1 MECFDKRNENGNRFW
16 KLRISQKKSVI
27 NFVNKIGIKGKT
39 DTDKIINLISKE
51 IPYNTNQSFEKI
63 RKIICKKG
71 LYDVYDITTESSDFI
86 TNGLLVHNCGLSTL
100 FSLYCLWKLNFRDAE
115 DIDVVSL
122 KQLKAQAFVAKMDST
137 LKYLPFFL
145 KTKKTKD
152 NEQVLQF
159 ENNSKII
166 SESQSDNAG
175 RSDTLS
181 LLILDEAAHYKSE
194 KMVRGIVASAQPT
207 LSRTNG
213 QFIILS
219 TPNKTSG
226 PGAYYYEQV
235 VQARMGAED
244 NNKFISVDWW
254 EVPDAAEVE
263 GPKKGYNQVF
273 ERFVERDYYIK
284 PEVRKEAKAFFDP
297 IAETNWRDN
306 PWLKKQHDDLGEILF
321 KQEVLHS
328 FIVGGNAVFNEDILK
343 AVESRIKEPIE
354 MGKLGSIRVDNM
366 WIWKKPEPGHRYI
379 VGCLPTGE
387 KILTESGLKNIEEI
401 KLEENLINKDGN
413 KIKILNKQIT
423 HNFKNYIYDVKLE
436 GALRRT
442 KFTNNH
448 PILSSI
454 NTKLC
459 RKHGGKRFW
468 NFDFK
473 FNKVE
478 KLNKDDWIIYP
489 NMYKNNI
496 LSDDDILLR
505 WPKNITRYDF
515 EVKNPL
521 LDAEFWWFIGI
532 WLAEGW
538 TQNKLYSKT
547 IHTAHNLITEKKYAE
562 RIKILFE
569 KYERKVCF
577 TIKEKCNSIITNFCN
592 VVLFAFLNENFG
604 KYAKNKKI
612 PEWIKYLP
620 EEFKLKIVEGY
631 LNGDGNI
638 SINEIR
644 NNYYFEFVSISFT
657 LLEDIQDILY
667 SLGIISVLNV
677 LREEG
682 ITKFPNGKI
691 SKTQKTYYLRIN
703 HNYSLKLLKKLKY
716 NITAEDKKLR
726 SSIAHSFFSDDLN
739 YIYFKIQ
746 DITKIYYEGNV
757 YNFETEDHTFLCKNI
772 TTHNCD
778 IATGTGV
785 ETSSLEVLD
794 AATYEQVC
802 EYKGMIATKNFGK
815 LVKNVASYYNQAY
828 VVIECNGIGEAV
840 FNEVY
845 YHDTEPYY
853 NLFMQ
858 SKTKNNMTR
867 MTGWITDT
875 KTRKLQ
881 TNEFIDWFSVEGLF
895 EELKVYSKRLWME
908 MSTWIWDGS
917 KPVHDSGTTDDAI
930 MAFSL
935 ALYLRAKASNA
946 GESFLINENGE
957 FIEYVEGKDNLEQ
970 TQDAKKNFEFVDN
983 VERDD
988 SADDIFFQKH
998 YGVSKSDYAW
1008 LIKG

>member
-1 MECFDKRNENGNRFW
+1 MNEQEQKFVDSINNKISEYKIRTTFSEALSLASDKFIETQYNNGTTEVVD
-16 KLRISQKKSVI
+16 ISIERYLCYLSPLYFINNYAWIDFPSVGIIPFRLYYFQKKI
-27 NFVNKIGIKGKT
+27 LL
-39 DTDKIINLISKE
+39 DLLD
-51 IPYNTNQSFEKI
+51 Y
-63 RKIICKKG
+63 RKIVCEK
-71 LYDVYDITTESSDFI
+71 TRQ
-86 TNGLLVHNCGLSTL
+86 CGLSTL

-137 LKYLPFFL
+137 LKYLPLFL
-145 KTKKTKD
+145 KTKKIKD

-235 VQARMGAED
+235 VQARMGVED

-254 EVPDAAEVE
+254 EVPDTAEIE

-273 ERFVERDYYIK
+273 EKFVEKDYYSK

-297 IAETNWRDN
+297 IAEVNWRDN
-306 PWLKKQHDDLGEILF
+306 PWLKKQHDDLGEILY

-354 MGKLGSIRVDNM
+354 IGKLGSIRVDNM

-379 VGCLPTGE
+379 
-387 KILTESGLKNIEEI
+387 
-401 KLEENLINKDGN
+401 
-413 KIKILNKQIT
+413 
-423 HNFKNYIYDVKLE
+423 
-436 GALRRT
+436 
-442 KFTNNH
+442 
-448 PILSSI
+448 
-454 NTKLC
+454 
-459 RKHGGKRFW
+459 
-468 NFDFK
+468 
-473 FNKVE
+473 
-478 KLNKDDWIIYP
+478 
-489 NMYKNNI
+489 
-496 LSDDDILLR
+496 
-505 WPKNITRYDF
+505 
-515 EVKNPL
+515 
-521 LDAEFWWFIGI
+521 IG
-532 WLAEGW
+532 
-538 TQNKLYSKT
+538 
-547 IHTAHNLITEKKYAE
+547 
-562 RIKILFE
+562 
-569 KYERKVCF
+569 V
-577 TIKEKCNSIITNFCN
+577 
-592 VVLFAFLNENFG
+592 
-604 KYAKNKKI
+604 
-612 PEWIKYLP
+612 
-620 EEFKLKIVEGY
+620 
-631 LNGDGNI
+631 
-638 SINEIR
+638 
-644 NNYYFEFVSISFT
+644 
-657 LLEDIQDILY
+657 
-667 SLGIISVLNV
+667 
-677 LREEG
+677 
-682 ITKFPNGKI
+682 
-691 SKTQKTYYLRIN
+691 
-703 HNYSLKLLKKLKY
+703 
-716 NITAEDKKLR
+716 
-726 SSIAHSFFSDDLN
+726 
-739 YIYFKIQ
+739 
-746 DITKIYYEGNV
+746 
-757 YNFETEDHTFLCKNI
+757 
-772 TTHNCD
+772 D
-778 IATGTGV
+778 IATGTGI

-802 EYKGMIATKNFGK
+802 EYKGMIGTKNFGI
-815 LVKNVASYYNQAY
+815 LVKNTASYYNQAY

-908 MSTWIWDGS
+908 MSTWIWDGA

-957 FIEYVEGKDNLEQ
+957 FIEYVEGKDNPEQ
-970 TQDAKKNFEFVDN
+970 TQDAKKNFEFVN
-983 VERDD
+983 NEERDD